1 MDIYEYTS
9 FTHQKRSADTVTRGL
24 VDQAINTLK
33 ARADLVGLTKITSV
47 QRLSSIF
54 NSVNLGLNHW
64 ARRQDAYEIV
74 VGPGPYRIYFFATQN
89 GTLSLLALA
98 RESGAGIREYFGS
111 WKLDHLPEDSR
122 QVFAGTWPPPQG
134 VNNVVDMN
142 SNEALIFDHNNK
154 HFGGEGPAQYYIGEP
169 NRRKQI
175 VAGMEKTAMEW
186 GISLPGEVFF
196 LFDRVVGKDG
206 IGRGGGSDAKAI
218 RIDSPGGESQHS
230 HPVPEDSCQQPNQTD
245 KFYSALEM
253 CCRNRDIDGFVRLAK
268 YCRVIG
274 ARVGLFKIGQNRKAA
289 FGVGEAQIRPPEC
302 VYWPWG

>member
-9 FTHQKRSADTVTRGL
+9 FTHQKRSTDEQMRTQ
-24 VDQAINTLK
+24 VDQAINRLK
-33 ARADLVGLTKITSV
+33 ARANLVGLTEVTSM

-54 NSVNLGLNHW
+54 NSVNLGPEHW
-64 ARRQDAYEIV
+64 ARRQNVYEIE
-74 VGPGPYRIYFFATQN
+74 VGPGPCRIYFFATQN
-89 GTLSLLALA
+89 GTLSLLALV

-111 WKLDHLPEDSR
+111 WKLDHLPEDSQR
-122 QVFAGTWPPPQG
+122 AFAGRWEPPG
-134 VNNVVDMN
+134 VDNVVDMN
-142 SNEALIFDHNNK
+142 SNETLIFDHNNK
-154 HFGGEGPAQYYIGEP
+154 HFGGEGPAQYSIGES

-175 VAGMEKTAMEW
+175 VAGMEKKAMEW
-186 GISLPGEVFF
+186 GFRLPGEVFF

-218 RIDSPGGESQHS
+218 RIDSPGGPSQHS

-253 CCRNRDIDGFVRLAK
+253 CCRNRDIEGFVRLAK

-274 ARVGLFKIGQNRKAA
+274 VRHGFFRIGQNRKAA
-289 FGVGEAQIRPPEC
+289 FGVGEAQIRPPSC